1 MFLAN
6 EIVHKPTQNSHYV
19 RISPD
24 TSIMLEQQQQQSHVL
39 KTSVIEDQT
48 VFKF

>member
-6 EIVHKPTQNSHYV
+6 EIVRKQTHNSHYV
-19 RISPD
+19 PISPD
-24 TSIMLEQQQQQSHVL
+24 ISIMLEQQQQSHVL